1 VKGALLSEC
10 SGRVSYSWDTIT
22 LTSSLFTAKMNM
34 IVIPRL
40 PNPLLVTIRHPTLSA
55 LEKQSGVGGVQKVRR
70 AA

>member
-1 VKGALLSEC
+1 
-10 SGRVSYSWDTIT
+10 
-22 LTSSLFTAKMNM
+22 MNM